1 MALVTFVDDS
11 VPYLN
16 AQNLNNNFTQ
26 CNNIVDSGSN
36 ANGEYIKFSDGTMI
50 CSKTISDT
58 STFSVWV
65 SPILFADKNCG
76 SWPQTFTSVKSV
88 QATNNGSQV
97 CAYSHREYST
107 TSAGITRI
115 ITIGS
120 ASQERAYN
128 LNILGI
134 GKWK

>member
-1 MALVTFVDDS
+1 MALVTFVDDNP
-11 VPYLN
+11 PYLN

-26 CNNIVDSGSN
+26 CNNIVESGSN

-58 STFSVWV
+58 STFSVWT
-65 SPILFADKNCG
+65 SPIFFADKNCG

-107 TSAGITRI
+107 TSAGTTRI
-115 ITIGS
+115 ITIS
-120 ASQERAYN
+120 TTSVERAYN